1 MMRDKRVF
9 TVTRNFQGLLLG
21 VDGLT
26 LKKAVAN
33 FPELM
38 KTSLPSK
45 RSLETTQTPPIHQQE
60 QTKLLRQ
67 NEIQESLIVRSLRW
81 QQKKGNEGMKVNFNI
96 CCYQKQKTWDNNVK
110 VEIIVS
116 PNARKYMQCPSS
128 KIMNHVMTIV
138 LTSSSW
144 L

>member
-26 LKKAVAN
+26 LKKAVTN

-45 RSLETTQTPPIHQQE
+45 RSLETSQTPPIHQQE

-81 QQKKGNEGMKVNFNI
+81 QQASEER
-96 CCYQKQKTWDNNVK
+96 Q
-110 VEIIVS
+110 
-116 PNARKYMQCPSS
+116 
-128 KIMNHVMTIV
+128 
-138 LTSSSW
+138 
-144 L
+144 